1 MQFAKCN
8 DNGKVYF
15 HLLSN
20 SLSLLYLSFSSR
32 MVFCASESAEITAE
46 KKTSEYFPFRYPASS
61 DEVFSLFAG
70 AESET
75 LFYETF

>member
-1 MQFAKCN
+1 MAKFVFTYYRI
-8 DNGKVYF
+8 VYLF
-15 HLLSN
+15 FIFRFRREWFSVPA
-20 SLSLLYLSFSSR
+20 SLQKQQRKRKPQS
-32 MVFCASESAEITAE
+32 T
-46 KKTSEYFPFRYPASS
+46 FPFDTPASS